1 MIKYD
6 FCLTLAYLLVYLN
19 MSKKPLPLEERKI
32 KIGISIDRELDSYL
46 EIITK
51 NKSKFIENLIRINY
65 EDTRREKRS

>member
-1 MIKYD
+1 
-6 FCLTLAYLLVYLN
+6 